1 MPKVTRT
8 RTRLHKEA
16 APKVHDRKFSVKEKE
31 VLERI
36 DVNHDEP
43 KVIRL
48 ATVRIHRPSTFGLCF
63 YYSDHKDRG
72 RNRRRGGSSEQET
85 EEKAAT

>member
-16 APKVHDRKFSVKEKE
+16 APKVNERKFAVKEKE

-36 DVNHDEP
+36 ETAHSEPQVIEKKISVN
-43 KVIRL
+43 VTAI
-48 ATVRIHRPSTFGLCF
+48 
-63 YYSDHKDRG
+63 YS
-72 RNRRRGGSSEQET
+72 SS
-85 EEKAAT
+85 

>member
-16 APKVHDRKFSVKEKE
+16 TPKTKDRKFAVKEKE

-36 DVNHDEP
+36 ETTHDEP
-43 KVIRL
+43 QVTLKTIQKISVQSMSKTNLLIYL
-48 ATVRIHRPSTFGLCF
+48 
-63 YYSDHKDRG
+63 
-72 RNRRRGGSSEQET
+72 SS
-85 EEKAAT
+85 

>member
-16 APKVHDRKFSVKEKE
+16 TPKTKDRKFAVKEKE

-36 DVNHDEP
+36 ETTHDEP
-43 KVIRL
+43 QVTLKTI
-48 ATVRIHRPSTFGLCF
+48 
-63 YYSDHKDRG
+63 
-72 RNRRRGGSSEQET
+72 Q
-85 EEKAAT
+85 

>member
-16 APKVHDRKFSVKEKE
+16 TPKTKDRKFAVKEKE

-36 DVNHDEP
+36 ETTHDEP
-43 KVIRL
+43 QVTLKNNLENLSAIYVQDQPPNIS
-48 ATVRIHRPSTFGLCF
+48 III
-63 YYSDHKDRG
+63 D
-72 RNRRRGGSSEQET
+72 
-85 EEKAAT
+85 